1 MRPMLA
7 QMTYLQWKASR
18 WVLLPFVLLC
28 FGLPQLAVRL
38 ATEAATHRGVVG
50 ASELIYTLQA
60 WMPVF
65 PLLAAIVGFA
75 AALTAWVWDHNANH
89 VYALS
94 LPLRRSQYALLK
106 LAAGGAS
113 LLVPVCAIFVGSLI
127 AIFLNDLPDGLRAYP
142 VAFTVRF
149 LLAAVLAYALGFA
162 LAAGTIRTTVLIV
175 AGFLLFLIG
184 GTLLADFIEN
194 AMQIEV
200 LTPLDLL
207 YDAFGTWAGPFHV
220 YGGAWT
226 LIDV

>member
-1 MRPMLA
+1 MLA

-28 FGLPQLAVRL
+28 FGLPQLALRL
-38 ATEAATHRGVVG
+38 AAEGATYRGVMVAESFVYG
-50 ASELIYTLQA
+50 LQL

-94 LPLRRSQYALLK
+94 LPVRRSQYTLLK

-113 LLVPVCAIFVGSLI
+113 LLMPVLAILLGALVAILLNEVPE
-127 AIFLNDLPDGLRAYP
+127 GLRAYP
-142 VAFTVRF
+142 VAFTMRF
-149 LLAAVLAYALGFA
+149 LLAALLAYALGFA
-162 LAAGTIRTTVLIV
+162 LAAGTIRTTVIV
-175 AGFLLFLIG
+175 IAAFLLFLIG
-184 GTLLADFIEN
+184 GTLLVGFIES
-194 AMQIEV
+194 
-200 LTPLDLL
+200 LTKLDLVTPVDLL
-207 YDAFGTWAGPFHV
+207 YNAFGTWAGPFHV

-226 LIDV
+226 LVDV

>member
-28 FGLPQLAVRL
+28 FGLPQLAVRV
-38 ATEAATHRGVVG
+38 ATEGATYRGVVAG
-50 ASELIYTLQA
+50 DGVVYALQL

-75 AALTAWVWDHNANH
+75 AALSAWVWDHNANH

-94 LPLRRSQYALLK
+94 LPLRRSQYTLLK

-113 LLVPVCAIFVGSLI
+113 LLVPVLAVFIGALVAIL
-127 AIFLNDLPDGLRAYP
+127 LNQVPEGLRAYP
-142 VAFTVRF
+142 VAFTMRF
-149 LLAAVLAYALGFA
+149 LLAALLAYALGFA

-175 AGFLLFLIG
+175 AAVLLFLIG
-184 GTLLADFIEN
+184 GTLLVGFIESV
-194 AMQIEV
+194 AEV
-200 LTPLDLL
+200 QLRTPLDLL

>member
-28 FGLPQLAVRL
+28 FGLPQLALRV
-38 ATEAATHRGVVG
+38 ATEGATYRGVVAADG
-50 ASELIYTLQA
+50 LVYGLQL

-94 LPLRRSQYALLK
+94 LPLRRSQYTLLK

-113 LLVPVCAIFVGSLI
+113 LLVPVVAILI
-127 AIFLNDLPDGLRAYP
+127 GAVVALLLNEVPEGLRSYP
-142 VAFTVRF
+142 VAFTMRF
-149 LLAAVLAYALGFA
+149 LLAALLAYALGFA
-162 LAAGTIRTTVLIV
+162 LAAGTIRTTVLIS
-175 AGFLLFLIG
+175 AAFLLFLIG
-184 GTLLADFIEN
+184 GTLLVGFIEGVTELD
-194 AMQIEV
+194 MR
-200 LTPLDLL
+200 TPIDLL
-207 YDAFGTWAGPFHV
+207 YQAFGTWAGPFHV